1 MDIYQL
7 SINKRGITYNH
18 RHDCNSKLTPGAE
31 KLQLLWLVFSLRSS
45 LFFIELGV
53 GLCYGSLSLL
63 AGSGHLFTDM
73 LTLGLTL
80 LAVWLTQRQSSGEA
94 NLTYQQV
101 EVGVGLLNG
110 LSLIFLAVFTTW
122 EAVKHLYHP
131 EPISGLPTLIVAF
144 LSLVINGLS
153 VDLLH
158 EHSHQDLNLRGV
170 TLHGI
175 ADASNSIGVI
185 VATSCVYF
193 FNWLWADAVASLLL
207 ASFLSVSA
215 VSLIK
220 ASLQKFRL
228 TRNF

>member
-1 MDIYQL
+1 MDIYQS
-7 SINKRGITYNH
+7 SINKCGTTYNH

-31 KLQLLWLVFSLRSS
+31 KLQLLWFVFSLRSS

-53 GLCYGSLSLL
+53 GFWFGSLSLL

-80 LAVWLTQRQSSGEA
+80 LAVWLTQHQSSGEA
-94 NLTYQQV
+94 NLRYQQV
-101 EVGVGLLNG
+101 QVGVGLLNG
-110 LSLIFLAVFTTW
+110 LSLISLAVFTTL
-122 EAVKHLYHP
+122 EAVKHLHHP

-170 TLHGI
+170 ILHGI
-175 ADASNSIGVI
+175 ADASNSISVI
-185 VATSCVYF
+185 LATICVYF

-215 VSLIK
+215 LFLIRDSLEKYSIF
-220 ASLQKFRL
+220 S
-228 TRNF
+228 T